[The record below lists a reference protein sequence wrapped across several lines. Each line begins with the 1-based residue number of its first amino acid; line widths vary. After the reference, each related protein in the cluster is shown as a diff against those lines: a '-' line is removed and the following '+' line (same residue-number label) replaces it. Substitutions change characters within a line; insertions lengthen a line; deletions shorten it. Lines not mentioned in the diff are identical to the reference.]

1 MFYRYSKMSYFI
13 VSPQFIFCN
22 LRSISV
28 SVMFGR
34 LILVDMC
41 SSVLLVL
48 IAAWCPLCECTTVY
62 LFISYSWKCRC
73 GLILCVFV
81 CVCVWLLQRILG
93 WIFSQLTLR
102 YSFLAGKTLMWNDWV
117 TGHVSNTICSLSL
130 HLSALLAPILT
141 LQVTALPVVPE
152 NVLNCVSVA
161 PLGSHVHP
169 WMELG
174 GEASPKWA
182 SEWALGRVGPMEDQG
197 AMAGGRRANCRH
209 CPG

>member
-81 CVCVWLLQRILG
+81 CVCVAITKNSG
-93 WIFSQLTLR
+93 V
-102 YSFLAGKTLMWNDWV
+102 D
-117 TGHVSNTICSLSL
+117 
-130 HLSALLAPILT
+130 ILT
-141 LQVTALPVVPE
+141 VNSQVQF
-152 NVLNCVSVA
+152 S
-161 PLGSHVHP
+161 S
-169 WMELG
+169 
-174 GEASPKWA
+174 
-182 SEWALGRVGPMEDQG
+182 R
-197 AMAGGRRANCRH
+197 
-209 CPG
+209 